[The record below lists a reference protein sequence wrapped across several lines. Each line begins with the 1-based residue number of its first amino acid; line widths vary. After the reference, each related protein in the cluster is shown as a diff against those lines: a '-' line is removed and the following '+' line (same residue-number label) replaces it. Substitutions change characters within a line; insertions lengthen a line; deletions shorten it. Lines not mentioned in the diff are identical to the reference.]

1 MNRVVGW
8 IALVLALGALAVA
21 LLSLSRSSRSG
32 DVSPAPAGGAPSARG
47 PAAEPRAGVASPSG
61 LSPDE
66 SQQIAAAAIAAR
78 EREMVDR
85 LWPRIAKLRAE
96 AGLSLP
102 EKPSKLDD
110 LLALLLDFG
119 GEEETDTSGRSPE
132 VTAKV
137 TACKNDLKQI
147 GVYFALFESKN
158 RHYPGSIEELK
169 GPTMINGNTEKI
181 LVCPFDTSGDA
192 CSYEYLHPVRGD
204 DEPYDSIMAYDRH
217 PHPDGRRCV
226 LHFQGRVDEMA
237 DSDFQKLLADQI
249 AADRVALG
257 EEIVKARAAAMDS
270 SLSEAQRTAAQK
282 RLGILQT
289 LSR

>member
-1 MNRVVGW
+1 M
-8 IALVLALGALAVA
+8 
-21 LLSLSRSSRSG
+21 
-32 DVSPAPAGGAPSARG
+32 
-47 PAAEPRAGVASPSG
+47 
-61 LSPDE
+61 
-66 SQQIAAAAIAAR
+66 
-78 EREMVDR
+78 
-85 LWPRIAKLRAE
+85 
-96 AGLSLP
+96 
-102 EKPSKLDD
+102 
-110 LLALLLDFG
+110 
-119 GEEETDTSGRSPE
+119 
-132 VTAKV
+132 AKV

-169 GPTMINGNTEKI
+169 GPTMINGTGEKI

-226 LHFQGRVDEMA
+226 LHYQGRVDEVA
-237 DSDFQKLLADQI
+237 DADFQKLLADQI

-257 EEIVKARAAAMDS
+257 EEIVKARAAAVDS
-270 SLSEAQRTAAQK
+270 TLSEAQRSAAQR

-289 LSR
+289 LTR

>member
-1 MNRVVGW
+1 M
-8 IALVLALGALAVA
+8 
-21 LLSLSRSSRSG
+21 
-32 DVSPAPAGGAPSARG
+32 
-47 PAAEPRAGVASPSG
+47 
-61 LSPDE
+61 
-66 SQQIAAAAIAAR
+66 
-78 EREMVDR
+78 
-85 LWPRIAKLRAE
+85 
-96 AGLSLP
+96 
-102 EKPSKLDD
+102 
-110 LLALLLDFG
+110 
-119 GEEETDTSGRSPE
+119 
-132 VTAKV
+132 AKV

-169 GPTMINGNTEKI
+169 GPTMINGTGEKI

-226 LHFQGRVDEMA
+226 LHYQGRVDEVA
-237 DSDFQKLLADQI
+237 DADFQKLPADQI

-257 EEIVKARAAAMDS
+257 EEIVKARAAAVDS
-270 SLSEAQRTAAQK
+270 TLSEAQRSAAQR

-289 LSR
+289 LTR